1 MKVWLV
7 VGITVIGLAASLQNG
22 IAADSAKQGTGIVNE
37 RSTGNEPFMGP
48 GASGGP
54 MHSTPGATER
64 SMQDRSSSNGP
75 TNTGADLTGGRD
87 SHLGPH
93 DSQETQKSGKGTKT
107 EGSGR

>member
-1 MKVWLV
+1 MKSWLV
-7 VGITVIGLAASLQNG
+7 AGITVMGLAASLENG
-22 IAADSAKQGTGIVNE
+22 VAADSAKQDKGIVNE

-64 SMQDRSSSNGP
+64 SVQDRSSSNGQI
-75 TNTGADLTGGRD
+75 NTGADLTGGRD

-93 DSQETQKSGKGTKT
+93 DTQEGQKPGKSTRA